1 MQDRA
6 EPPDTFGRHPLIP
19 SCAFGQIEDILEV
32 QVGVL
37 EVQGSRRIPLR
48 RPVTR

>member
-19 SCAFGQIEDILEV
+19 SCAFGQIEDILDV
-32 QVGVL
+32 QVAVL
-37 EVQGSRRIPLR
+37 KVWVAVGIPLR